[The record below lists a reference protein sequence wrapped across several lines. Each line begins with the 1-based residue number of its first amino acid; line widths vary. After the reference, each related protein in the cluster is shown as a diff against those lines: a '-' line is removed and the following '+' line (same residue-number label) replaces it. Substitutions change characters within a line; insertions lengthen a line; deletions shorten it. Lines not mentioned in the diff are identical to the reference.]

1 MKNRIKRFAKTV
13 PALVA
18 QTAKSAVS
26 RVSKPAGRPPCRAR
40 SNSPRAADLEIGD
53 TAGLETCAT
62 GAQPAPAHVA
72 QTSKSA
78 VSRVSQPAGRA
89 LCGARSNSPHA
100 ADLEIG
106 DTAGLETGA
115 TGAMRGRGLAR
126 WVFAVWLGLG
136 CLVSAQEKRP
146 PTAAVEG
153 IKGVKEDAVAKVK
166 NIETGN
172 ATPSGG
178 VTTGT
183 KNTAQGVKEDAA
195 AKIKNIETGNT
206 APGGGVATG
215 TKSTAQ
221 GVNKIDGIDT
231 INGVK
236 ADGRTAVLPPPP
248 PPPPPP
254 TAPPVVPIK
263 GTAVNVGGGTVGA
276 SGSIRSI
283 TGVAGINTV
292 KLQNLEAALQLKH
305 AEGKPEPGGKAAA
318 AALLAPGP
326 PGPKSG
332 PKADGRAGFQEFEKL
347 PNIGS

>member
-1 MKNRIKRFAKTV
+1 MKNQFI
-13 PALVA
+13 
-18 QTAKSAVS
+18 
-26 RVSKPAGRPPCRAR
+26 
-40 SNSPRAADLEIGD
+40 
-53 TAGLETCAT
+53 
-62 GAQPAPAHVA
+62 
-72 QTSKSA
+72 
-78 VSRVSQPAGRA
+78 
-89 LCGARSNSPHA
+89 
-100 ADLEIG
+100 
-106 DTAGLETGA
+106 
-115 TGAMRGRGLAR
+115 R
-126 WVFAVWLGLG
+126 WIFPVWLGLG
-136 CLVSAQEKRP
+136 CIAGAQEKRP
-146 PTAAVEG
+146 PTAAAVEG
-153 IKGVKEDAVAKVK
+153 IKGVKEDAISKIK
-166 NIETGN
+166 NPETGN
-172 ATPSGG
+172 ATPAAGVATGTKNTTEGVKEDAVAKIKNVETGNATPTGG

-183 KNTAQGVKEDAA
+183 KNTAQGVKEDAV
-195 AKIKNIETGNT
+195 AKIKNVETGNAT
-206 APGGGVATG
+206 PAAGVPTG
-215 TKSTAQ
+215 TQNAAQ

-254 TAPPVVPIK
+254 TAPPPVAVK

-305 AEGKPEPGGKAAA
+305 ADGKPEPGGKAAA

-326 PGPKSG
+326 PGPKPG